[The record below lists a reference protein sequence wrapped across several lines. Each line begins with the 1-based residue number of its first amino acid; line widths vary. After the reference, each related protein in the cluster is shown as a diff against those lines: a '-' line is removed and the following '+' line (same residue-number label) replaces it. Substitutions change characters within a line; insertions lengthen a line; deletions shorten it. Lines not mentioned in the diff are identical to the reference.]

1 MQVFTLSDMAFIN
14 KVRRTV
20 SQAIAGTLESPSRH
34 TDDAGV
40 VKEACRAVMNLA
52 VNDAGVQGGEE
63 SAASDDDNVKI
74 CTNLLHCIAIL
85 ARALSDKIAT
95 RR

>member
-1 MQVFTLSDMAFIN
+1 
-14 KVRRTV
+14 
-20 SQAIAGTLESPSRH
+20 
-34 TDDAGV
+34 
-40 VKEACRAVMNLA
+40 MNLA